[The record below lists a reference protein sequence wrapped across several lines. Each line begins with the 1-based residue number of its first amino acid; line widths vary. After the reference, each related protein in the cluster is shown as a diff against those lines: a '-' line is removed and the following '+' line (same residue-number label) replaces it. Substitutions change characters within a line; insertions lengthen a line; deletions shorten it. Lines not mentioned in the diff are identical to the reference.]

1 MEMLALGV
9 KLFLPLRD
17 GFAIL
22 PWAGV
27 PGPAGLTS
35 APALEGNQLSK
46 AAITLS
52 SLPHWD

>member
-1 MEMLALGV
+1 MLALGV